1 MYNYYYYYRAAMNAG
16 RCREKGVCP
25 SVRPSVKRMNCDKKE
40 ENMYR
45 FYTIYERAFS
55 LVF

>member
-1 MYNYYYYYRAAMNAG
+1 MNAG

-55 LVF
+55 LVFWEKE